1 MLADDLVQACG
12 PVEED
17 EGADG
22 KPTYALANQQAFN
35 QIFATLKV
43 LGRAHA
49 AAKELVT
56 VGLQNMADAD
66 FPAGGRKVCVVGE
79 GTVDLENMAAADVS
93 FAMGEGKSIARNN
106 ASMVLCNND
115 FESIIRAVMWGRN
128 IYANV
133 KRFLQFQITCNLAC
147 LVTIFVGT
155 IFLTESPLSAT
166 QLIWINLIMD
176 TLGAMALATAPPLAS
191 IIHEPPQTVN
201 SSILTKTVWRQIY
214 GVALWMCAVMFVV
227 VWLGR
232 TLFDLDY
239 EKDTQ
244 TTDGCPRDANGDRP
258 DTCPELTMAANKR
271 THMTIIFTT
280 FVFLQWWNEFN
291 CRVVGAAEYNIFK
304 KLHNSWTFILVL
316 AVIFGV
322 QYIACDWFTFIF
334 ETVALDGQQFGQC
347 VVTGATVLIA
357 AFALKL
363 TPKEWVEKLPIKID
377 ENEVMGGESALMGAY
392 ESQAKG
398 QIPDFRNY
406 GKGETDPLNE
416 GEDDGYTRA

>member
-1 MLADDLVQACG
+1 M
-12 PVEED
+12 
-17 EGADG
+17 
-22 KPTYALANQQAFN
+22 
-35 QIFATLKV
+35 
-43 LGRAHA
+43 R
-49 AAKELVT
+49 
-56 VGLQNMADAD
+56 DAD
-66 FPAGGRKVCVVGE
+66 FPEGGRKVCVVGE
-79 GTVDLENMAAADVS
+79 STVDLENMAAADVA

-106 ASMVLCNND
+106 ASMVLLSND
-115 FESIIRAVMWGRN
+115 FECIIKAVMWGRN

-155 IFLTESPLSAT
+155 LFLTESPLSAT

-244 TTDGCPRDANGDRP
+244 TTDGCPIDANGDRP

-304 KLHNSWTFILVL
+304 KLHNGWTFILVL

-363 TPKEWVEKLPIKID
+363 TPQEWVEKLPIKID

-398 QIPDFRNY
+398 QIPDFSNY